1 MKNQWVG
8 LYTKADLTI
17 RPLSKDVLI
26 GKMQNGQYSEYHD
39 ELPNGPTR
47 HPEKELAYQPMEMN
61 TETFEIRLNNGAIH
75 SIAVEKD
82 MTNVQLNQLKSI
94 ISQLQVD
101 VQARNLIDD
110 EQNRLPQL
118 RDQEDDDS
126 QSKALYKVMEP
137 TVTGKCET
145 TYDISRVPL
154 YLAQAYPEYDSAL
167 PLQKNEHFYEV
178 FKTKNYSNCEQRMGF
193 HFGVSGLND
202 WTPNTNT
209 MGSLSKSAI
218 SRVVISGSF
227 DKHTIRSSITT
238 NRIVKA
244 NPGTLLSCIA
254 YLHSIYS

>member
-101 VQARNLIDD
+101 VQARNLINDKYNYLPHNKDQKNADD
-110 EQNRLPQL
+110 HNQQ
-118 RDQEDDDS
+118 
-126 QSKALYKVMEP
+126 ALYKVMEP
-137 TVTGKCET
+137 TVTSKCET
-145 TYDISRVPL
+145 TYDLSRVPL
-154 YLAQAYPEYDSAL
+154 YLAQAYPDYDSAM
-167 PLQKNEHFYEV
+167 PLEKHEHFYEL
-178 FKTKNYSNCEQRMGF
+178 FKTKNYSNCEQRMGY
-193 HFGVSGLND
+193 HFGVNGKLFKTMANVRIMAKAHEWRSNW
-202 WTPNTNT
+202 WTF
-209 MGSLSKSAI
+209 
-218 SRVVISGSF
+218 VYFF
-227 DKHTIRSSITT
+227 DF
-238 NRIVKA
+238 
-244 NPGTLLSCIA
+244 L
-254 YLHSIYS
+254 